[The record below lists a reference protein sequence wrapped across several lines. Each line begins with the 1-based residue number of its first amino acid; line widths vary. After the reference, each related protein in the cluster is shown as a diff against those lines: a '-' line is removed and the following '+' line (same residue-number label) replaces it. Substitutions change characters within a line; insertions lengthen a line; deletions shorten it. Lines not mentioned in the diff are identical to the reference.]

1 MTGEDVQ
8 LPDLTEERQ
17 REIETALFTRIDREQ
32 RQSAEDARRR
42 RRRGWTWAGAA
53 AALIVVAGFAGPALQ
68 GGVRLGGASNES
80 AAGSGSLAED
90 APAVQSGGGAG
101 DLSAGDEGGTDAGGA
116 SSAESPESPEATERD
131 VIAQAT
137 VTLEA
142 DDAADTA
149 QRVGALAESAGGY
162 VETMSVASDGAD
174 PATEEGSVSSDEGAV
189 DGGGAWIVVRVPAS
203 DLTDLLTDL
212 DGLGRVTAS
221 EITREDVT
229 AQTTDLNARIS
240 ALQTS
245 VDRLE
250 GLISDAATTADLLD
264 AESALAT
271 RQAEL
276 DSLRAQAD
284 ALGDDVAMSSAT
296 VTIVEPQ
303 PAVTAD
309 PQGFGD
315 GFSTGWNA
323 LVAAVNGVVIGLG
336 FFLPWLVVAGIVLLI
351 VRVVR
356 RARRRR
362 RPTVDQTPE

>member
-1 MTGEDVQ
+1 MSGDDLQ
-8 LPDLTEERQ
+8 LPELTEERE
-17 REIETALFTRIDREQ
+17 REIENSLFTRIDREQ
-32 RQSAEDARRR
+32 RQSAEDSRRR
-42 RRRGWTWAGAA
+42 RRRGWSYAGAA

-68 GGVRLGGASNES
+68 GGVGFGGASNES
-80 AAGSGSLAED
+80 TAESGSLFEEV
-90 APAVQSGGGAG
+90 PADGSGGGGTG
-101 DLSAGDEGGTDAGGA
+101 DLGSEGEGATDAGGA
-116 SSAESPESPEATERD
+116 ASAENGERD
-131 VIAQAT
+131 VIAQAA

-142 DDAADTA
+142 DDAADAA
-149 QRVGALAESAGGY
+149 QRIGALAEATGGY
-162 VETMSVASDGAD
+162 VESMSVASDGDA
-174 PATEEGSVSSDEGAV
+174 PISNEGSVTSDEMTTR
-189 DGGGAWIVVRVPAS
+189 GGGAWITVRVPAS

-212 DGLGRVTAS
+212 DDLGDVRAS

-229 AQTTDLNARIS
+229 AETTDLNARIS

-250 GLISDAATTADLLD
+250 ALISDAATTAELLD
-264 AESALAT
+264 AENALAA

-284 ALGDDVAMSSAT
+284 ALEDDVAMSSAT
-296 VTIVEPQ
+296 VTIDEPQ
-303 PAVTAD
+303 PAVAAD

-356 RARRRR
+356 RARPRR
-362 RPTVDQTPE
+362 RPTVDQIPE